1 MTGLSFLAKSLF
13 PIVYYAYPVVYA
25 CGVYQI
31 RRSETFSTWLADL
44 SDGRARVR
52 IAQRIDRLA
61 AGNPGD
67 VEPVGKGVSELRID
81 YGPGY
86 RVYFK
91 RTDRIVYVLL
101 CGGTKGTQEAD
112 IRQAIVIAESLKR

>member
-1 MTGLSFLAKSLF
+1 M
-13 PIVYYAYPVVYA
+13 
-25 CGVYQI
+25 
-31 RRSETFSTWLADL
+31 
-44 SDGRARVR
+44 
-52 IAQRIDRLA
+52 
-61 AGNPGD
+61 
-67 VEPVGKGVSELRID
+67 SELRID

>member
-1 MTGLSFLAKSLF
+1 
-13 PIVYYAYPVVYA
+13 VD
-25 CGVYQI
+25 QI
-31 RRSETFSTWLADL
+31 RRSETFSAWLADL
-44 SDGRARVR
+44 SDGKARAR

-67 VEPVGKGVSELRID
+67 VKAVGSGVSELRID

-91 RTDRIVYVLL
+91 RTDRTVYLLL
-101 CGGTKGTQEAD
+101 CGGTKGTQDAD
-112 IRQAIVIAESLKR
+112 IKRAIEMAESLKKR

>member
-1 MTGLSFLAKSLF
+1 M
-13 PIVYYAYPVVYA
+13 VYT
-25 CGVYQI
+25 CRVYQI

-44 SDGRARVR
+44 SDGRARAR